1 MYFVSKKLKK
11 KYNITDERAALY
23 EAAETWVDALNGRDF
38 LEIKKMWKNP
48 LKSSKSSLNEA
59 RTSSTYDN
67 EEPLASIARSIS
79 MRTWMSKQKQL
90 AEDILRY
97 GDIKIAAEVF
107 TFRELANVTNNFNLE
122 LLVGEGGKI
131 KVI

>member
-23 EAAETWVDALNGRDF
+23 KAAETWVDALNVRDF
-38 LEIKKMWKNP
+38 LEIKKMRKNP

-59 RTSSTYDN
+59 N
-67 EEPLASIARSIS
+67 FHHS
-79 MRTWMSKQKQL
+79 MRTGMSKQKQL

-107 TFRELANVTNNFNLE
+107 TFRELTNATDNFNPE
-122 LLVGEGGKI
+122 LFVGEGGKI
-131 KVI
+131 KVQFNH